1 MDAEAAA
8 RLSRWRDECGGGGS
22 EAKEASEL
30 WEELVLLRPRSIE
43 FWRLNLVLQYRT
55 NSKISH
61 LLYVL
66 YAGIHKICINPN

>member
-1 MDAEAAA
+1 VDAEAAA
-8 RLSRWRDECGGGGS
+8 RLSRWRDEGGGGGS

-43 FWRLNLVLQYRT
+43 FWRLNLVLGT
-55 NSKISH
+55 EPTVKISY